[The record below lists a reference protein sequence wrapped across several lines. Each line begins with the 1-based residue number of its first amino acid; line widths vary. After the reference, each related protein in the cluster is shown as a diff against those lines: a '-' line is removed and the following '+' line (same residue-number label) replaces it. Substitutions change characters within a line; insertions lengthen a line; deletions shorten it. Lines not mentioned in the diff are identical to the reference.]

1 VVLMIWMAKAYK
13 IERRELKMNTT
24 TEKSVLGRMPSV
36 PAISAT
42 STTST
47 QNLALW
53 LLAAGVAAL
62 VVLVD
67 HMIDGWADTHV
78 RASWLALWGV
88 AVLAILALRGVTRM
102 LAQGVITGL
111 DNWSASVARR
121 RSDERLWA
129 MAQTDTRMMRDLQT
143 AMDRAEDT
151 SSPAADLTTL
161 MSRRAARILKN
172 RMHYI

>member
-1 VVLMIWMAKAYK
+1 
-13 IERRELKMNTT
+13 MNTT
-24 TEKSVLGRMPSV
+24 TEKSVLGQMPSV
-36 PAISAT
+36 SSISAG

-67 HMIDGWADTHV
+67 HMIDGWANTHV
-78 RASWLALWGV
+78 LASWLALWAV
-88 AVLAILALRGVTRM
+88 AVLAIVVLRGVTRM
-102 LAQGVITGL
+102 LAQAVITGL
-111 DNWSASVARR
+111 DNWSANVARR
-121 RSDERLWA
+121 RSDQRLWA

-151 SSPAADLTTL
+151 STPAADLTTF
-161 MSRRAARILKN
+161 MSRRAARMVNN
-172 RMHYI
+172 RIHYI

>member
-1 VVLMIWMAKAYK
+1 
-13 IERRELKMNTT
+13 
-24 TEKSVLGRMPSV
+24 
-36 PAISAT
+36 
-42 STTST
+42 
-47 QNLALW
+47 
-53 LLAAGVAAL
+53 
-62 VVLVD
+62 
-67 HMIDGWADTHV
+67 
-78 RASWLALWGV
+78 
-88 AVLAILALRGVTRM
+88 M

>member
-1 VVLMIWMAKAYK
+1 MIWIAKAYK

-24 TEKSVLGRMPSV
+24 TEKSVLGQMSSV

-67 HMIDGWADTHV
+67 QMIDGWADTHV
-78 RASWLALWGV
+78 LASWLALWVV

-111 DNWSASVARR
+111 DNWSAGVARR

-151 SSPAADLTTL
+151 SSPAVDLTTL

>member
-1 VVLMIWMAKAYK
+1 MIWMAKATK
-13 IERRELKMNTT
+13 TERRELKMNST
-24 TEKSVLGRMPSV
+24 TEKSVLGQMPPVSS
-36 PAISAT
+36 ISAG

-78 RASWLALWGV
+78 LASWLALWAV
-88 AVLAILALRGVTRM
+88 AVLAIVVLRGVTRM
-102 LAQGVITGL
+102 LAQAVITGL
-111 DNWSASVARR
+111 DSWSAGLARR
-121 RSDERLWA
+121 RSDQRLWA
-129 MAQTDTRMMRDLQT
+129 MAQTDSRMMRDLQT

-151 SSPAADLTTL
+151 NTPAADLTTF
-161 MSRRAARILKN
+161 MSRRAARMVNN
-172 RMHYI
+172 RIHYI